1 VTYNSAGQIEAC
13 PAVLHDVFG
22 WQRLLFDNA
31 SQDDT
36 VETRQYA
43 DPPACVGKEFQT
55 FGVHA
60 TPKQAALRHLAGCQL
75 FVNPDAIAKGP
86 GARIMPGLS
95 SPLPHT
101 GAEVDADMLVA
112 APENRPRAAA
122 MKRICSH
129 I

>member
-36 VETRQYA
+36 VETRQRQYA

-75 FVNPDAIAKGP
+75 FVNPDAIARELEQELCP
-86 GARIMPGLS
+86 RLAALCRIPARKLTQICLCRLLKIGR
-95 SPLPHT
+95 
-101 GAEVDADMLVA
+101 
-112 APENRPRAAA
+112 APQQ
-122 MKRICSH
+122 
-129 I
+129 

>member
-22 WQRLLFDNA
+22 WQRLLFDNV

-43 DPPACVGKEFQT
+43 DPPACVIKEFQT
-55 FGVHA
+55 CPETGCS
-60 TPKQAALRHLAGCQL
+60 AASGRMPALCESGRHSQGT
-75 FVNPDAIAKGP
+75 
-86 GARIMPGLS
+86 GARIMPALS

-101 GAEVDADMLVA
+101 GAEVDADMLVS